1 MEQSEREQGLYDRL
15 AAIPEIQGAGF
26 SLTQEGQGVGIM
38 RGAVLR
44 GRWLA
49 GTTGFGWY
57 PAGSEAAT
65 RKVRG
70 DEEAVYE
77 TLRMVLT
84 SLEVMRRR
92 PRDEAASPLQ
102 QQQLPQLR
110 RKA

>member
-1 MEQSEREQGLYDRL
+1 MEQCEREQGLHQRL
-15 AAIPEIQGAGF
+15 AAIPEISAAGF
-26 SLTQEGQGVGIM
+26 SLTEEGRGVGIM

-49 GTTGFGWY
+49 STTGFAWY

-65 RKVRG
+65 RKVRN

-92 PRDEAASPLQ
+92 PRDDVQHQPM
-102 QQQLPQLR
+102 R